1 MSQNTPSRACGASPA
16 APSPAAAAATSPA
29 TPPTTP
35 PTTPPFSPRASLPPQ
50 AISAEVL
57 AEKYAKGDETTLD
70 EVRSRVARALAIA
83 EPEPQRAAWQARFLD
98 AQRRGFVPAGR
109 INSAAGTS
117 LAATLINC
125 FVQPVGDSIAQ
136 PEEGFAG
143 IYTALTE
150 AAETMR
156 RGGGV
161 GYDFSRIRP
170 AGAWV
175 APTQSSAS
183 GPVSYMRVFDRSCET
198 VESAGSRRGAQM
210 AVLRCDHPDVEAFI
224 RAKDAGDLRNFNIS
238 VGITDDFMLAVQ
250 ADDEFELVHKAEPG
264 PALKSGGAHQ
274 RADGQ
279 WVYRRPQARALWDLI
294 MRSTYDHAEPGV
306 LFLDRINQDNNLG
319 YCESISAT
327 NPCVTADTWV
337 MTTEGARQ
345 VQQLIDQAFVAL
357 VDGKPYRSESAGFF
371 ATGTKPVFSLRT
383 LEGHGLRLTSDHA
396 VRRVSRK
403 TRYLVESAWVPAGE
417 LAPGDEILLHNHRAS
432 AGWEGAHT
440 EAEGYL
446 MGLLV
451 GDGTLKADKAVLSA
465 WAPELRA
472 VGGQPFAVQHS
483 ATGLMRAAEA
493 AAMSLPHRADF
504 KGWQRAVESRG
515 EFRLASAA
523 MRRLALSLGMAP
535 GSKTITPAA
544 EAASSAF
551 YCGLLRGLFD
561 ADGSVQGTQDK
572 GVSVRLTQVNLPLLE
587 AAQRML
593 LRLGVV
599 ATIYRNRRPDGL
611 ALLPDGHG
619 SRKAYPQQALNEL
632 VISGDSLQVFAER
645 IGFEDDTKAARL
657 AELLAG
663 YSRQL
668 NRERFTATVA
678 ALEADGTEPVYDVT
692 IEQVHA
698 FDANGLYVHNCGE
711 QPLPAYG
718 CCCLGSVDLTH
729 FVQRPFE
736 ADAGF
741 DEAGF
746 AEVCAVATR
755 MLDNVLDVTVWPL
768 PQQQAEA
775 RAKRRV
781 GLGFTGLGDAL
792 VMLDLRY
799 DSAPARDMAA
809 RISALMR
816 DAAYSASADL
826 AAERGAFPLFNADLF
841 LSRGSFASRLPQPL
855 KDKIRAQGLRNSHL
869 LSIAPTG
876 TISLA
881 FADNASNGIEP
892 AFSWSYTRKKREPD
906 NSFKHYSV
914 EDHAWRLY
922 RHLKG
927 ADAPLTEA
935 FVTALEMSAEAH
947 AAMVAAVAPYIDTS
961 ISKTVNV
968 PADYPYEDFQGLYLQ
983 AWQSGLKGLA
993 TYRPNA
999 VLGSVLSVDA
1009 PAPAVPEAPQPL
1021 PLLAAD
1027 GANQRLRLDR
1037 LPKPVLDSLR
1047 WPSRP
1052 GLPGG
1057 NPAWSYLIQHPHGDF
1072 SLFVGELP
1080 AEAGP
1085 GLGLFSQNLPFEVWV
1100 NGAEQPR
1107 AIGAMA
1113 KTLSMDMRSNDA
1125 AWLRLKLDAL
1135 ATVAEERAFEMPFPP
1150 SGEPR
1155 LFPGVVAATAA
1166 VIRWRCEQ
1174 LGALQEG
1181 GPTPVLDARFSR
1193 DEPRTGTAGT
1203 LAWAV
1208 DIDNPATG
1216 ESFTVTLKEVSLP
1229 GPVGGQEGSS
1239 VTRPCAIGFSGNYPR
1254 ALDGLARLL
1263 SLDMRVMDPAWIGMK
1278 LRKLLNVG
1286 EPLGHFMAAVPGERR
1301 QQTWPSTVAYIA
1313 RLVIHRYAMLG
1324 VLDEQGF
1331 PVQAM
1336 GILAAPAGK
1345 SAPADGRAAAE
1356 AVAAP
1361 TGKLATMAGK
1371 PCPECGNHSLIHKD
1385 GCEFC
1390 TACGYVGQC
1399 G

>member
-1 MSQNTPSRACGASPA
+1 MSQTTPSRSR
-16 APSPAAAAATSPA
+16 AAASASAPGTATTMPSR
-29 TPPTTP
+29 T
-35 PTTPPFSPRASLPPQ
+35 SLPPQ

-70 EVRSRVARALAIA
+70 EVRQRVARALAEA
-83 EPEPQRAAWQARFLD
+83 EAPAQRADWAAKFLD

-109 INSAAGTS
+109 INSAAGTT

-125 FVQPVGDSIAQ
+125 FVQPVGDSISQ

-224 RAKDAGDLRNFNIS
+224 RAKDSGDLRNFNIS
-238 VGITDDFMLAVQ
+238 VGVTDDFMQAVQ
-250 ADDEFELVHKAEPG
+250 ADGDFALVHKAEPG
-264 PALKSGGAHQ
+264 PGLKAAGARQ
-274 RADGQ
+274 RADGL
-279 WVYRRPQARALWDLI
+279 WVYRTLRARTLWDQI

-306 LFLDRINQDNNLG
+306 LFLDRINNDNNLG
-319 YCESISAT
+319 YCETIAAT
-327 NPCVTADTWV
+327 NPCVTADTRLA
-337 MTTEGARQ
+337 TQHG
-345 VQQLIDQAFVAL
+345 L
-357 VDGKPYRSESAGFF
+357 VPIGELHANGLPLEVTVDR
-371 ATGTKPVFSLRT
+371 RT
-383 LEGHGLRLTSDHA
+383 LADGVRGVA
-396 VRRVSRK
+396 VR
-403 TRYLVESAWVPAGE
+403 PATPAFLTATDAE
-417 LAPGDEILLHNHRAS
+417 VFHV
-432 AGWEGAHT
+432 T
-440 EAEGYL
+440 TAEGYSL
-446 MGLLV
+446 KATAWHEVYTSRGKIKLADLRLGDELWVQSAKGQFGQQGSAELGVLLGLIT
-451 GDGTLKADKAVLSA
+451 GDGHFTNRGK
-465 WAPELRA
+465 
-472 VGGQPFAVQHS
+472 GQ
-483 ATGLMRAAEA
+483 EA
-493 AAMSLPHRADF
+493 AILSFWNEERALATVAAHTVNLLIANQALAPRGYSVAPVAIAERNQVFIRSVLLARALQSYGFTRETKLKVPEVVWRGSEDCV
-504 KGWQRAVESRG
+504 KG
-515 EFRLASAA
+515 
-523 MRRLALSLGMAP
+523 
-535 GSKTITPAA
+535 
-544 EAASSAF
+544 
-551 YCGLLRGLFD
+551 YLRGLFQT
-561 ADGSVQGTQDK
+561 DGTVN
-572 GVSVRLTQVNLPLLE
+572 VSSNSQTCSIRLSAVHRPLLQE
-587 AAQRML
+587 VQML
-593 LRLGVV
+593 LSNFGIFSR
-599 ATIYRNRRPDGL
+599 IHQRRQAGMRQ
-611 ALLPDGHG
+611 LPDGRGGLREYACQTLHELIIDG
-619 SRKAYPQQALNEL
+619 ESR
-632 VISGDSLQVFAER
+632 DVFMRE
-645 IGFEDDTKAARL
+645 IGFLLDAKRMRYADWVAGKALLKSQRFAARVE
-657 AELLAG
+657 AITPIG
-663 YSRQL
+663 RQ
-668 NRERFTATVA
+668 
-678 ALEADGTEPVYDVT
+678 PVYDTTQPDHNSV
-692 IEQVHA
+692 I
-698 FDANGLYVHNCGE
+698 FNGLITGQCAE
-711 QPLPAYG
+711 QPLPPYG

-736 ADAGF
+736 PDADFDDAGF
-741 DEAGF
+741 AQ
-746 AEVCAVATR
+746 VCAVATR

-792 VMLDLRY
+792 VMLGLRY
-799 DSAPARDMAA
+799 DTPAARAMAA
-809 RISALMR
+809 RISATMR
-816 DAAYSASADL
+816 DAAYGASADL
-826 AAERGAFPLFNADLF
+826 AVERGAFPLFNADLY
-841 LSRGSFASRLPQPL
+841 LSRGAFASRLPQPL

-906 NSFKHYSV
+906 NSFKHYAV

-927 ADAPLTEA
+927 ADAPLTDA

-968 PADYPYEDFQGLYLQ
+968 PADYPYADFQGLYLQ

-993 TYRPNA
+993 TYRPNS

-1009 PAPAVPEAPQPL
+1009 PAAPTTATAATTAQPALLQPL
-1021 PLLAAD
+1021 GVAD

-1037 LPKPVLDSLR
+1037 LPAPVLASLR

-1052 GLPGG
+1052 DLPGG

-1085 GLGLFSQNLPFEVWV
+1085 GLGLFAQNLPFEVWV

-1107 AIGAMA
+1107 GIGALA
-1113 KTLSMDMRSNDA
+1113 KTLSMDMRAHDA

-1150 SGEPR
+1150 AGEKR

-1181 GPTPVLDARFSR
+1181 GPTPVLDAMFSK

-1208 DIDNPATG
+1208 DVDNHATG
-1216 ESFTVTLKEVSLP
+1216 ESFTVTLKEVALP
-1229 GPVGGQEGSS
+1229 TPEGGT
-1239 VTRPCAIGFSGNYPR
+1239 VNRPCAIGFSGNYPR

-1286 EPLGHFMAAVPGERR
+1286 EPLGHFMAPVPGERR

-1313 RLVIHRYAMLG
+1313 RLVIHRHAMLG
-1324 VLDEQGF
+1324 VLDEHGF

-1336 GILAAPAGK
+1336 GILAAPLAKPEAASGDASGDASSDASAGT
-1345 SAPADGRAAAE
+1345 AI
-1356 AVAAP
+1356 AAP
-1361 TGKLATMAGK
+1361 VNLATMAGK
-1371 PCPECGNHSLIHKD
+1371 ACPECGNHTLIHKD

-1390 TACGYVGQC
+1390 TACGFVGQC